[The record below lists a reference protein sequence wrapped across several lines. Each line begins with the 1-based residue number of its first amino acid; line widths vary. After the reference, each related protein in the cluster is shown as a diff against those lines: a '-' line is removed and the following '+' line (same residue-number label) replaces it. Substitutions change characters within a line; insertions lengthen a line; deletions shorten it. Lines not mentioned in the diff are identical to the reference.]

1 MCPLVFNEGRAL
13 TEAPPT
19 HRTPVGLLA
28 GVDPLVFGEVG
39 AAFEAL
45 VALLTQVGSLLIVCP
60 LVTKVAGGVAG
71 FPEVVTGIVLLPQV
85 GSLMSTEI

>member
-1 MCPLVFNEGRAL
+1 MFNEGRAL
-13 TEAPPT
+13 TEVLPA
-19 HRTPVGLLA
+19 HRTPVGLLTS
-28 GVDPLVFGEVG
+28 VDPLVFGEVG